1 MPDAARLVDGGDVG
15 HFESIEADSIVSWI
29 DFTLGIRTHS
39 SYWSYQLCQSNKTQL
54 KHASVDETNG

>member
-29 DFTLGIRTHS
+29 DFTLGSGHIPPTGPI
-39 SYWSYQLCQSNKTQL
+39 SYVSQTKRS
-54 KHASVDETNG
+54 